1 MLGALLALNLATFIF
16 MNIYAV
22 KEGRQA
28 PLNQA
33 PTCLNKPLIH
43 LSHAHKLAREKFH
56 IREDLNLINAL
67 GLSLYRK
74 SLTSGDIAKNNFCD
88 LFFINLYP
96 YEEQIANYSV
106 PSFIELE
113 RGDLQKLLKKVQ
125 ALPNSPSKFYI
136 SYNIFRKLALQ
147 DMTIEEWDIVQSI
160 IYSMHTS
167 ESFRSL
173 SEQEKLFF
181 SSVNLAVA
189 LSQMKEYRSLSCV
202 TPNSLEALIGLLS
215 NQYIAHKN
223 FDGAH
228 DAIKDHLSELD
239 FDFVM
244 KNYTKICKT

>member
-1 MLGALLALNLATFIF
+1 
-16 MNIYAV
+16 
-22 KEGRQA
+22 
-28 PLNQA
+28 
-33 PTCLNKPLIH
+33 
-43 LSHAHKLAREKFH
+43 
-56 IREDLNLINAL
+56 
-67 GLSLYRK
+67 
-74 SLTSGDIAKNNFCD
+74 
-88 LFFINLYP
+88 
-96 YEEQIANYSV
+96 
-106 PSFIELE
+106 
-113 RGDLQKLLKKVQ
+113 
-125 ALPNSPSKFYI
+125 
-136 SYNIFRKLALQ
+136 
-147 DMTIEEWDIVQSI
+147 
-160 IYSMHTS
+160 MHTS